1 MPKKNLTDNVELPFS
16 LGALGSSISAL
27 RSDTVHM
34 KVEATIRGSTAM
46 ASEVSW
52 ARYPA
57 STDWAMQTILAS
69 FHNANRKKYTIPT
82 ARAHKPYLLVAG
94 ER

>member
-1 MPKKNLTDNVELPFS
+1 MELPFS

-46 ASEVSW
+46 ASEENW
-52 ARYPA
+52 IRYAA
-57 STDWAMQTILAS
+57 SLHFQ
-69 FHNANRKKYTIPT
+69 
-82 ARAHKPYLLVAG
+82 KP
-94 ER
+94 R